1 MAVEVWTSPGG
12 TYQVKRHIP
21 DGYENETREEWAE
34 RLGLDLS
41 VFQHEDTETPEEKAQ
56 RVAEAVAEL
65 KAFREEEGLTL
76 SAEEHAE
83 LVALFNHLGYRVPD
97 DEVTQERPASPTTR
111 AP

>member
-65 KAFREEEGLTL
+65 DAFREEEGLTL

-83 LVALFNHLGYRVPD
+83 LVALFNHLGYRVPNG
-97 DEVTQERPASPTTR
+97 EVTQE
-111 AP
+111 

>member
-83 LVALFNHLGYRVPD
+83 LVALFKHLGYRVPD
-97 DEVTQERPASPTTR
+97 DEVTQE
-111 AP
+111 

>member
-1 MAVEVWTSPGG
+1 MAVEIWTSPGG

-41 VFQHEDTETPEEKAQ
+41 VFQREDTETPEEKAQ

-65 KAFREEEGLTL
+65 DAFIEENGLMVTEEEQ
-76 SAEEHAE
+76 AEIDAVLE
-83 LVALFNHLGYRVPD
+83 HLGYRIP
-97 DEVTQERPASPTTR
+97 Q
-111 AP
+111 

>member
-65 KAFREEEGLTL
+65 DTFIEENGLMVTEEEQ
-76 SAEEHAE
+76 AEIDAVLE
-83 LVALFNHLGYRVPD
+83 HLGYRVPNG
-97 DEVTQERPASPTTR
+97 EVGQP
-111 AP
+111 

>member
-41 VFQHEDTETPEEKAQ
+41 VFQREDTETPEEKAQ
-56 RVAEAVAEL
+56 RITEAVAEL
-65 KAFREEEGLTL
+65 DAFIEEEGLTL

-83 LVALFNHLGYRVPD
+83 LVALFDHLGYRVPD
-97 DEVTQERPASPTTR
+97 DEVTQE
-111 AP
+111 

>member
-56 RVAEAVAEL
+56 RISEAVAEL
-65 KAFREEEGLTL
+65 DAFIEEEGLTL

-97 DEVTQERPASPTTR
+97 GEVTQE
-111 AP
+111 

>member
-41 VFQHEDTETPEEKAQ
+41 VFQREDTETPEEKAQ

-65 KAFREEEGLTL
+65 DAFIEENGLMVTEEEQ
-76 SAEEHAE
+76 AEIDAVLE
-83 LVALFNHLGYRVPD
+83 HLGYRIP
-97 DEVTQERPASPTTR
+97 Q
-111 AP
+111 

>member
-65 KAFREEEGLTL
+65 DAFIEENGLMVTEEEQ
-76 SAEEHAE
+76 AEIDAVLE
-83 LVALFNHLGYRVPD
+83 HLGYRIP
-97 DEVTQERPASPTTR
+97 Q
-111 AP
+111 

>member
-65 KAFREEEGLTL
+65 DAFIEENGLMVTEEEQ
-76 SAEEHAE
+76 AEIDAVLEY
-83 LVALFNHLGYRVPD
+83 LGYRIP
-97 DEVTQERPASPTTR
+97 Q
-111 AP
+111 